1 MKEINIRDIKE
12 SAVSLIADGW
22 GLVTAGTKEKFNTM
36 TVSWGALGE
45 IWGKDVAF
53 IFIRPQ
59 RYTFE
64 FLEKEE
70 YFTLSFYDK
79 KYRNTLAFCGKNSG
93 RNIDKCAETGLEPM
107 FVDGT
112 VTFKQA
118 KYTLVCKKVAG
129 QFLDP
134 NGFIDSEIESNYSNN
149 DYHKMYVGEI
159 IKVYEN

>member
-12 SAVSLIADGW
+12 SAVSLISDGW
-22 GLVTAGTKEKFNTM
+22 GLVTAGTKDKFNTM

-70 YFTLSFYDK
+70 YFSLSFYDK
-79 KYRNTLAFCGKNSG
+79 KYRDALAFCGKKSG
-93 RNIDKCAETGLEPM
+93 RNTDKCAETGLEPE
-107 FVDGT
+107 FIDGT

-129 QFLDP
+129 RFLDP
-134 NGFIDSEIESNYSNN
+134 KGFIDSEIESNYSNS